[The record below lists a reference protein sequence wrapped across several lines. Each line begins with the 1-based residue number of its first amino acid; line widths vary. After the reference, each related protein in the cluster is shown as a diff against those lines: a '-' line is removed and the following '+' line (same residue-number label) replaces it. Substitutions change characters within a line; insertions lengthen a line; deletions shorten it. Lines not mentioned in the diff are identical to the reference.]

1 MTDFVIT
8 PYHPSMNEE
17 WNEFLT
23 HVRQN
28 TFLFNRNFMDYHAD
42 RFHDTSLI
50 IRTAHGHPAALLPAN
65 RCPSDKR
72 IVQSHG
78 GLTYGGLLTPSSA
91 STSDI
96 GRMFQLCANHYAH
109 KGYIQMDYK
118 PVPHIYHAYPA
129 EEDLY
134 WLHRMGATLSSRAI
148 SSAIYLPEPLPLSTL
163 RRRKVRKVERT
174 SALTVSTSMDHL
186 PGYWEVLTNVLLTRH
201 DTRPVHSLI
210 EITQLANAFPSSIQ
224 LFTALTSNGDIAAG
238 CVLFI
243 TSKVVHIQYIAA
255 SDEGRALGALDWL
268 FQHIID
274 HAREHYPNTVYLD
287 FGISTEQQ
295 GLVLNEGLIFQKEGF
310 GARGVCYDAYSLPL
324 APFS

>member
-1 MTDFVIT
+1 
-8 PYHPSMNEE
+8 
-17 WNEFLT
+17 
-23 HVRQN
+23 
-28 TFLFNRNFMDYHAD
+28 
-42 RFHDTSLI
+42 
-50 IRTAHGHPAALLPAN
+50 
-65 RCPSDKR
+65 
-72 IVQSHG
+72 
-78 GLTYGGLLTPSSA
+78 
-91 STSDI
+91 
-96 GRMFQLCANHYAH
+96 
-109 KGYIQMDYK
+109 
-118 PVPHIYHAYPA
+118 
-129 EEDLY
+129 
-134 WLHRMGATLSSRAI
+134 
-148 SSAIYLPEPLPLSTL
+148 
-163 RRRKVRKVERT
+163 
-174 SALTVSTSMDHL
+174 MDHL

-274 HAREHYPNTVYLD
+274 HAREHYPNAVYLD

>member
-129 EEDLY
+129 EEELY

-148 SSAIYLPEPLPLSTL
+148 
-163 RRRKVRKVERT
+163 
-174 SALTVSTSMDHL
+174 STSMDHL

-274 HAREHYPNTVYLD
+274 HAREHYPNAVYLD